1 MQVQQQL
8 WTPRDGW
15 KSKSGAMLGDAH
27 LVIYFGGK
35 GTLDSGER
43 FAEMKSFYPKAHI
56 MGCSTGGEIFGDEV
70 VDGSVV
76 VSALRFDKTTLK
88 VHACSVGGAEE
99 SFNAGRSIA
108 EALNAPD
115 LSNIFVLS
123 DGTNVNG
130 SELVR
135 GFYSVLDK
143 KVLVTGGLA
152 GDAADF
158 GKTLVGMNEAPKV
171 KQIVAVGF
179 YGNTMQVGYGSV
191 GGWEV
196 FGPQRTITKSKGNV
210 LFELDGQP
218 ALDLYKSYLGP
229 EAEKLP
235 GSALLFPL
243 NIRPE
248 KGSENTII
256 RTIVGV
262 SEADKSMTFAGDV
275 PEGYVAELMHGDF
288 DRLAE
293 GAKKAAELAK
303 SHSTNSNSLSILVSC
318 IGRKLLMGQS
328 ISDETEAVSDALGGK
343 VPTMGFYSYGEI
355 CHQQFT
361 NECVLHNQT
370 MTVTVLH
377 ES

>member
-1 MQVQQQL
+1 MLVQQQV
-8 WTPRDGW
+8 WTQRDGW
-15 KSKSGAMLGDAH
+15 KSKSSPMLSDAN

-43 FAEMKSFYPKAHI
+43 FAELKSFYPQAHI
-56 MGCSTGGEIFGDEV
+56 LGCSTGGEIFADEV
-70 VDGSVV
+70 IDGSVV
-76 VSALRFDKTTLK
+76 VAALKLNKTKLQVK
-88 VHACSVGGAEE
+88 AHAIHSAEE
-99 SFNAGRSIA
+99 SFAAGEAIA
-108 EALNAPD
+108 RALNAAD
-115 LSNIFVLS
+115 LSNVFVLS

-143 KVLVTGGLA
+143 KVLLTGGLA

-158 GKTLVGMNEAPKV
+158 GKTLVGLDAAPV
-171 KQIVAVGF
+171 QKQIVAVGF
-179 YGNTMQVGYGSV
+179 YGNAMQVGYGSV

-218 ALDLYKSYLGP
+218 ALDLYKGYLGP

-248 KGSENTII
+248 SGSENTII

-262 SEADKSMTFAGDV
+262 SDTDKSMTFAGDV
-275 PEGYVAELMHGDF
+275 PEGYIAELMHGDF

-293 GAKKAAELAK
+293 GAKKAAALAK
-303 SHSTNSNSLSILVSC
+303 SHNTDSNSLSILVSC

-343 VPTMGFYSYGEI
+343 VPTIGFYSYGEI